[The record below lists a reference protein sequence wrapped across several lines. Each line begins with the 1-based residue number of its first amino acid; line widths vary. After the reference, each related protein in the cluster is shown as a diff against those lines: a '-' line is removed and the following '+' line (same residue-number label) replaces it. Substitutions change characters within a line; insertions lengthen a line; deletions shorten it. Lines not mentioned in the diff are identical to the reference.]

1 VISIFQRLQVFPGTY
16 LVVGRSSI
24 MRYSEKNLSKIQSE
38 LRTSVKEH
46 TIPAVDR
53 AIGLECALA
62 SAINIAYVSSV
73 ASL

>member
-1 VISIFQRLQVFPGTY
+1 
-16 LVVGRSSI
+16 